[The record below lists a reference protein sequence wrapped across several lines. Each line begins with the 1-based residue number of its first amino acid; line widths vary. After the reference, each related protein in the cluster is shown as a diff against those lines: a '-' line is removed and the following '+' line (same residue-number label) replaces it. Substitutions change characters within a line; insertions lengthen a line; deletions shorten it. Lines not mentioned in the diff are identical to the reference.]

1 MSVSEFPET
10 DIDFHVYI
18 KRPYLLN
25 EIRPIICSS
34 SEYTRKETNTNGL

>member
-1 MSVSEFPET
+1 MTISKSTET

-25 EIRPIICSS
+25 LNDMLTIMNVYHKAALGKLDS
-34 SEYTRKETNTNGL
+34 